1 MTKTEKEK
9 LNEMLEI
16 LKAQDKELQ
25 KIFAEREKI
34 AEQAQMMNREEMMNN
49 VMRKFGLE
57 AEQTL
62 AFCDIAETWK
72 SDKAVACMYAIAMG
86 MGVDDYE

>member
-1 MTKTEKEK
+1 MTKKEKEK

-34 AEQAQMMNREEMMNN
+34 AEQAEAMNRYDELWEM
-49 VMRKFGLE
+49 LY
-57 AEQTL
+57 
-62 AFCDIAETWK
+62 
-72 SDKAVACMYAIAMG
+72 SDGENHYTF
-86 MGVDDYE
+86 

>member
-1 MTKTEKEK
+1 MTKNKKEK

-34 AEQAQMMNREEMMNN
+34 AEQAKSMNRYDELWEM
-49 VMRKFGLE
+49 LY
-57 AEQTL
+57 
-62 AFCDIAETWK
+62 
-72 SDKAVACMYAIAMG
+72 SDGESHDVF
-86 MGVDDYE
+86 

>member
-1 MTKTEKEK
+1 MTKNEKEK

-34 AEQAQMMNREEMMNN
+34 AEQAQMMDKYDELWEM
-49 VMRKFGLE
+49 LY
-57 AEQTL
+57 
-62 AFCDIAETWK
+62 
-72 SDKAVACMYAIAMG
+72 SDGESHYVF
-86 MGVDDYE
+86 

>member
-1 MTKTEKEK
+1 MTKKEKEK

-34 AEQAQMMNREEMMNN
+34 AEQAEEMDRYDELWEM
-49 VMRKFGLE
+49 LY
-57 AEQTL
+57 
-62 AFCDIAETWK
+62 
-72 SDKAVACMYAIAMG
+72 SDGENHYTF
-86 MGVDDYE
+86 

>member
-1 MTKTEKEK
+1 MTKNEKEK

-34 AEQAQMMNREEMMNN
+34 AEQAEAMNRYDELWEM
-49 VMRKFGLE
+49 LY
-57 AEQTL
+57 
-62 AFCDIAETWK
+62 
-72 SDKAVACMYAIAMG
+72 SDGENHYTF
-86 MGVDDYE
+86 

>member
-1 MTKTEKEK
+1 MTKKEKEK

-34 AEQAQMMNREEMMNN
+34 AEQAEAMDRYDELWEM
-49 VMRKFGLE
+49 LY
-57 AEQTL
+57 
-62 AFCDIAETWK
+62 
-72 SDKAVACMYAIAMG
+72 SDGENHYTF
-86 MGVDDYE
+86 

>member
-34 AEQAQMMNREEMMNN
+34 AEQAQMMDKYDELWEM
-49 VMRKFGLE
+49 LY
-57 AEQTL
+57 
-62 AFCDIAETWK
+62 
-72 SDKAVACMYAIAMG
+72 SDGESHYVF
-86 MGVDDYE
+86 

>member
-1 MTKTEKEK
+1 MIKTEKEK

-34 AEQAQMMNREEMMNN
+34 AEQAEMMNRYDELWEM
-49 VMRKFGLE
+49 LY
-57 AEQTL
+57 
-62 AFCDIAETWK
+62 
-72 SDKAVACMYAIAMG
+72 SDGESHYVF
-86 MGVDDYE
+86 

>member
-1 MTKTEKEK
+1 MTKNEKEK

-34 AEQAQMMNREEMMNN
+34 AEQAEMMNRYDELWEMLYNDGESHY
-49 VMRKFGLE
+49 VF
-57 AEQTL
+57 
-62 AFCDIAETWK
+62 
-72 SDKAVACMYAIAMG
+72 
-86 MGVDDYE
+86 

>member
-1 MTKTEKEK
+1 MTKNEKEK

-34 AEQAQMMNREEMMNN
+34 AEQAEEMDRYDELWEM
-49 VMRKFGLE
+49 LY
-57 AEQTL
+57 
-62 AFCDIAETWK
+62 
-72 SDKAVACMYAIAMG
+72 SDGENHYTF
-86 MGVDDYE
+86 

>member
-1 MTKTEKEK
+1 MTKNEKEK

-34 AEQAQMMNREEMMNN
+34 AEQAEMMNRYDELWEM
-49 VMRKFGLE
+49 LY
-57 AEQTL
+57 
-62 AFCDIAETWK
+62 
-72 SDKAVACMYAIAMG
+72 SDGENHYVF
-86 MGVDDYE
+86 